1 MENIC
6 SKCGQKIK
14 VKSEF
19 EVNST
24 LPFFSYGF
32 FRPGEI
38 SYLGIKDFVS
48 SAVAMSIKGDL
59 VLRDGV
65 TLYKDSKTQN
75 VDGFLIS
82 FLPEFANDAYSFIN
96 SLEPA
101 KLFKWSEK
109 EFDGTLFNLLYGVK
123 PDKGSDDIREAD
135 WQTVWEDPF
144 FTSAIEVLS
153 EMPNERFEWNL
164 KPLFKLQ
171 MKYMLLWTI
180 LERFSF
186 LRYSFGGG
194 PSARNKLLAENIYFK
209 EALSEFVNEERIVFS
224 SEDPDN
230 KTRLSMLN
238 PKKSLDYYYQVRCNI
253 THRGKAVT
261 RDHDTVEKSFN
272 ELFEI
277 TKYILEKTK
286 VECNTI
292 REKYETN

>member
-48 SAVAMSIKGDL
+48 SVVAMSIEGDL

-82 FLPEFANDAYSFIN
+82 FLPEFADDAYSFIN

-101 KLFKWSEK
+101 KLFKWREK
-109 EFDGTLFNLLYGVK
+109 EFNGTLFNVLYGVK
-123 PDKGSDDIREAD
+123 LDNGSDDIREAD

-153 EMPNERFEWNL
+153 EIPSERFEWNL

-209 EALSEFVNEERIVFS
+209 EALLEFVNEERTVFS

-230 KTRLSMLN
+230 KHTLSILN
-238 PKKSLDYYYQVRCNI
+238 PKKSLDYYYKVRCNI
-253 THRGKAVT
+253 THRGKAVK